1 MSNYMYRPP
10 VIDSIIPF
18 LSNTEYGRLLSTCKE
33 IKTEFDRKSEW
44 KRRSPDSIYPKRQS
58 LIKDALK
65 KNSAISLLNEVTNK
79 ENLMVLLNA
88 YRNIIPN
95 KKLLDI
101 YYYYLHSEEAFWH
114 NIIRYERIQISF
126 NNGSKMKPRKRKRFS
141 QTPPNYIHTQ
151 VQRLKLC
158 R

>member
-1 MSNYMYRPP
+1 MSDYMYRPP

-33 IKTEFDRKSEW
+33 IGTEFDRKSEW
-44 KRRSPDSIYPKRQS
+44 NRRSPDSIYPKKQS

-65 KNSAISLLNEVTNK
+65 KNSAICLLNEVTNK
-79 ENLMVLLNA
+79 ENLRVLLNV

-101 YYYYLHSEEAFWH
+101 YYSYLHSNEAFWH
-114 NIIRYERIQISF
+114 GVIRCERMQLSF
-126 NNGSKMKPRKRKRFS
+126 SSGSKLKTRKRKRFLPS
-141 QTPPNYIHTQ
+141 RPDYIHMQ

>member
-1 MSNYMYRPP
+1 MSDYMYQPP

-18 LSNTEYGRLLSTCKE
+18 LSNTEYGRLLSTCSE
-33 IKTEFDRKSEW
+33 IKTEFDRKIEW
-44 KRRSPDSIYPKRQS
+44 KRRSPDCIYPKKQS

-65 KNSAISLLNEVTNK
+65 NNSAICLLNEVTNK

-88 YRNIIPN
+88 YRNITPN
-95 KKLLDI
+95 QKLLDI
-101 YYYYLHSEEAFWH
+101 YYSYLHSNEAFWH
-114 NIIRYERIQISF
+114 HLIRYERMQIGLTL
-126 NNGSKMKPRKRKRFS
+126 GSKLKTRKRKRFLPS
-141 QTPPNYIHTQ
+141 QPDYIHMQ